1 MPPFPEDQSSIS
13 ELREME
19 RKRAVRHPKRVGD
32 RARRHALVAGLNEQA
47 KKGETMFLG
56 KCAKSFNC

>member
-1 MPPFPEDQSSIS
+1 
-13 ELREME
+13 ME